1 MQAGGLRTAIGLY
14 DDQAAAQRAIAA
26 LTSSGFARNNIDILT
41 LDDRDDEPKLKRLG
55 QNIPQ
60 PDINVYLEGVRRG
73 GALIT
78 VSAPDADAARAAEI
92 LKRTGTVD
100 IDAKAAELSKTNSNM
115 QLRAYAPT
123 DPVIEVVEES
133 LEVGKRQVERG
144 RMRLYSKVSERDVA
158 KDISLRD
165 ETISVQRRAVDRPVS
180 AADASLF
187 QERSFEMTETDEEA
201 VVSKSARV
209 VEEVVLTK
217 ELVDQMQT
225 VHGTVRRTDVGIER
239 LPAIQSFN
247 SYANDFRSYYDK
259 NMASSGMTYEQFTP
273 AMQYGYSLASNDTIR
288 GRDWTSIEAD
298 ARRVWEQKNPGT
310 WDQYKGGIQ
319 YAYERALH

>member
-1 MQAGGLRTAIGLY
+1 
-14 DDQAAAQRAIAA
+14 
-26 LTSSGFARNNIDILT
+26 
-41 LDDRDDEPKLKRLG
+41 
-55 QNIPQ
+55 
-60 PDINVYLEGVRRG
+60 
-73 GALIT
+73 
-78 VSAPDADAARAAEI
+78 
-92 LKRTGTVD
+92 
-100 IDAKAAELSKTNSNM
+100 
-115 QLRAYAPT
+115 
-123 DPVIEVVEES
+123 
-133 LEVGKRQVERG
+133 
-144 RMRLYSKVSERDVA
+144 VA